1 MTQTTVKIKGNVWM
15 VPDVATP
22 NHFHIM
28 LEYKTVGTII
38 LRNLRDVNTSI
49 LDDVDVE
56 EEGHIIYPLFE
67 FLKKE
72 NGLYLDEINLKE
84 EYQGMGI
91 GQQIIGNL
99 LKSERP
105 VLVYSLADAEGFWEK
120 MEFEHVCGYYYVW
133 QARER
138 AFY

>member
-1 MTQTTVKIKGNVWM
+1 MTQTTVRIGNVWM
-15 VPDVATP
+15 IPDVATP

-38 LRNLRDVNTSI
+38 LRNLREVNTSI

-67 FLKKE
+67 LLKKE

-91 GQQIIGNL
+91 GQHIIGNL
-99 LKSERP
+99 LKSGRP
-105 VLVYSLADAEGFWEK
+105 VLVYSLAEAEAFWEK
-120 MEFEHVCGYYYVW
+120 MKFEHVCGYYYVW
-133 QARER
+133 QAKEG

>member
-120 MEFEHVCGYYYVW
+120 MEFEHVCGYYHVW

>member
-105 VLVYSLADAEGFWEK
+105 VLVYSLSEAERFWEK

-133 QARER
+133 QAKER